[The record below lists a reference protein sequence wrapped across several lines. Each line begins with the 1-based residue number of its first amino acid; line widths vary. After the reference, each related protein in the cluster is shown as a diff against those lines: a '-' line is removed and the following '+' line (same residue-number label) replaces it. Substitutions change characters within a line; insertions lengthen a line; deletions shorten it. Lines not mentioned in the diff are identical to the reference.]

1 MVNNIH
7 FGDIKSLALKN
18 YFFKEFFKNNII
30 SFIWAPVCKYND
42 DFFFCGIP
50 NQRYE

>member
-1 MVNNIH
+1 MPC
-7 FGDIKSLALKN
+7 FKKL
-18 YFFKEFFKNNII
+18 FFKEFFKNDFI
-30 SFIWAPVCKYND
+30 SFIWAPVCNYND